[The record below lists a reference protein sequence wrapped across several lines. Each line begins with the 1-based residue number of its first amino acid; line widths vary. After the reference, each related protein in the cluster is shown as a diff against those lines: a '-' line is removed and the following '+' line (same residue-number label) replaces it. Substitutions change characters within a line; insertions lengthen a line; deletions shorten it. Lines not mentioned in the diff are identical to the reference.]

1 VKILL
6 IDDHPLILSAFQSL
20 IARVEEGSELLGAES
35 ADEAR
40 DLLARHGDLDLI
52 LMDLML
58 ADVDGFELLAELRR
72 DHPTVPV
79 MVVSA
84 SEKGDD
90 MMRALQ
96 DGAMGF
102 VPKRASNELLAEAL
116 KLVMAGGVYVPPT
129 LDRVAEPLGPLLSTD
144 SRTAVVA
151 GLTEASP
158 AAPGAAAAVPNF
170 ESLGLTKRQREVLV
184 LLLEGKS
191 NKVIARELNL
201 SVETVK
207 DHVAAVLRGVGVH
220 SRTQAVLAVAHLQA
234 SPAGAPS
241 PGSK

>member
-1 VKILL
+1 MKILL
-6 IDDHPLILSAFQSL
+6 IDDHPLILSAFESL
-20 IARVEEGSELLGAES
+20 ILRVEEGCELLGAES

-40 DLLARHGDLDLI
+40 ALLAAHPDIDLI

-72 DHPTVPV
+72 EHPTVPV

-116 KLVMAGGVYVPPT
+116 RLVMAGGVYVPPT
-129 LDRVAEPLGPLLSTD
+129 MGRGMVETSDPVLSND
-144 SRTAVVA
+144 SRTALVE
-151 GLTEASP
+151 GLTLVEALPPSGEANAGTP
-158 AAPGAAAAVPNF
+158 SF
-170 ESLGLTKRQREVLV
+170 DSLGLTRRQREVLA

-207 DHVAAVLRGVGVH
+207 DHVAAVLRGLGVH
-220 SRTQAVLAVAHLQA
+220 SRTQAVLAVAHLQ
-234 SPAGAPS
+234 GL
-241 PGSK
+241 K